1 MPKNDLISALTSPLA
16 EEGTAE
22 QPSRTLVRVAL
33 PVPVHTLFDYFVP
46 SDQVQ
51 PELGS
56 RVSVPFG
63 PRKLIGVCVAL
74 NPSDAHQKPRAIHKV
89 LDSSALVD
97 ANLRGMAQWLSDYY
111 HHPLG
116 EVYATLLPGA
126 ARKGSPT
133 TAPTQP
139 AWQADTAPQDLA
151 RAPKQLALYEFIR
164 QASAPVT
171 RDTLIANGFSSALL
185 NTLTKRGGLTKVE
198 VPKSPPGQPA
208 APDTLETPL
217 KLNSEQNAALTALRA
232 NTGYRTIL
240 LDGVTGSGK
249 TEVYLQFIA
258 DIIAGGQ
265 QALVLVPEIALTPQT
280 VGRFQR
286 RFGNAAALHSQLGDN
301 ERWQIWLGCRDGSI
315 PVVIGTR
322 SAALTPFANLGLI
335 VVDEEHDGSFK
346 QTDGL
351 RYSARDLSVKRA
363 HDLGIPLL
371 LGSATPALESLYNA
385 KQGRYQHLHLTE
397 RAGGAALPTYR
408 VLDIRGQQ
416 AKDGISEPLKRVIR
430 QHLDAGNQ
438 ALLFIN
444 RRGYSPSL
452 LCNSCGVACTCADCD
467 LPMTYHRKTAH
478 RNAEHL
484 ACHHC
489 SRQQGIPEQCTSCG
503 LAALQ
508 PVGVGTQRTEQGVA
522 EAFPDI
528 PIYRIDR
535 DTVRSARALEAQ
547 FAAIRGG
554 QPALLVGTQMLAK
567 GHHFPDVTLVGVLN
581 ADAGFASADFRA
593 PERTAALI
601 VQVAG
606 RAGREEKKGEVW
618 IQTMQ
623 PESPMLQALVT
634 EGYSGFAAR
643 ELAQRSAAGLPPA
656 AYMTLVRA
664 ESEDANIAGQFL
676 TQLAAQLTQQAAQAE
691 LTQVQIM
698 GPVPAPI
705 PRVSG
710 RIRLQLLIL
719 SDERRSLHRL
729 LTGLRDAPKTP
740 SNLRWSVD
748 VDPYDAF

>member
-1 MPKNDLISALTSPLA
+1 MPKNAPKKPLA
-16 EEGTAE
+16 GQQASSTNG
-22 QPSRTLVRVAL
+22 RTIIRVAL
-33 PVPVHTLFDYFVP
+33 PVPLHTLFDYFVAP
-46 SDQVQ
+46 DQPL

-56 RVSVPFG
+56 RVRVPFG
-63 PRKLIGVCVAL
+63 PRKLVGVCVEL
-74 NPSDAHQKPRAIHKV
+74 NPSDAHQQPRAIHGV
-89 LDSSALVD
+89 LDSTALID
-97 ANLRGMAQWLSDYY
+97 ANLRSTAQWLADYY

-126 ARKGSPT
+126 ARKGSPAS
-133 TAPTQP
+133 APTQL
-139 AWQADTAPQDLA
+139 AWCLGSEPQDLA
-151 RAPKQLALYEFIR
+151 RAPKQLALYEFVK
-164 QASAPVT
+164 QANAPVT
-171 RDTLIANGFSSALL
+171 RAVLTASGFNSALV
-185 NTLTKRGGLTKVE
+185 NTLTKRGGLTTVE
-198 VPKSPPGQPA
+198 VPQTPTGQA
-208 APDTLETPL
+208 SAPNALEAPL
-217 KLNSEQNAALTALRA
+217 QLNSEQQAVLSAIRGER
-232 NTGYRTIL
+232 GYRTIL

-249 TEVYLQFIA
+249 TEIYLQLIA
-258 DIIAGGQ
+258 DVIAAGQ
-265 QALVLVPEIALTPQT
+265 QTLILVPEIALTPQT

-351 RYSARDLSVKRA
+351 RYSARDLAVKRA

-385 KQGRYQHLHLTE
+385 NQGRYQHLRLTE

-452 LCNSCGVACTCADCD
+452 LCNSCGAACTCTDCD

-478 RNAEHL
+478 RHAEHL

-489 SRQQGIPEQCTSCG
+489 SRQLRIPEHCANCG

-522 EAFPDI
+522 EAFPNI

-535 DTVRSARALEAQ
+535 DTVRSAKALEAQ

-554 QPALLVGTQMLAK
+554 EPALLVGTQMLAK

-623 PESPMLQALVT
+623 PDSPMLQALVT
-634 EGYSGFAAR
+634 EGYPGFAAR
-643 ELAQRSAAGLPPA
+643 ELKQRSAAGLPPA
-656 AYMTLVRA
+656 AYMALVRA
-664 ESEDANIAGQFL
+664 ESEDANLAGQYL
-676 TQLAAQLTQQAAQAE
+676 GQLAAQLTQQAAQAQ
-691 LTQVQIM
+691 LTQVQIL

-719 SDERRSLHRL
+719 SDDRRSLHRL
-729 LTGLRDAPKTP
+729 LTGLRDAPKPP

>member
-1 MPKNDLISALTSPLA
+1 MPDNASTSPGA
-16 EEGTAE
+16 SP
-22 QPSRTLVRVAL
+22 QPSKTIVRVAL
-33 PVPVHTLFDYFVP
+33 PVPLHTLFDYFVDH
-46 SDQVQ
+46 DQPQ
-51 PELGS
+51 PQVGS

-63 PRKLIGVCVAL
+63 PRKLVGVCVAL
-74 NPSDAHQKPRAIHKV
+74 NPPDAHQKPRAIHAV
-89 LDSSALVD
+89 LDLAALVD
-97 ANLRGMAQWLSDYY
+97 TRLQNTAQWLSDYY

-116 EVYATLLPGA
+116 EVYATVLPSA
-126 ARKGSPT
+126 ARKGSPA

-139 AWQADTAPQDLA
+139 AWSAAAQPEDLA
-151 RAPKQLALYEFIR
+151 RAPKQLALYEFVQNAGKPVIR
-164 QASAPVT
+164 DVLNAHGFNNALISA
-171 RDTLIANGFSSALL
+171 
-185 NTLTKRGGLTKVE
+185 LTKRGGLTSVD
-198 VPKSPPGQPA
+198 VPKTPPGQPP
-208 APDTLETPL
+208 APDSLETPL
-217 KLNSEQNAALTALRA
+217 TLNDEQSAAIAEIRS
-232 NTGYRTIL
+232 NSGYRTIL

-249 TEVYLQFIA
+249 TEIYLQLIA
-258 DIIAGGQ
+258 DVIKAGQ

-385 KQGRYQHLHLTE
+385 TQGRYQHLRLNE

-408 VLDIRGQQ
+408 VLDIRGQ
-416 AKDGISEPLKRVIR
+416 KLVDGISEPLKRVIR
-430 QHLDAGNQ
+430 QHLEAGNQ

-452 LCNSCGVACTCADCD
+452 LCGSCGVACTCPDCD
-467 LPMTYHRKTAH
+467 MPMTYHRKSQH
-478 RNAEHL
+478 RHAEHL

-489 SRQQGIPEQCTSCG
+489 SRQEGLPEHCSNCG

-522 EAFPDI
+522 EAFPNV

-535 DTVRSARALEAQ
+535 DTIRSARALEAQ
-547 FAAIRGG
+547 FAAIREG
-554 QPALLVGTQMLAK
+554 QPSLLVGTQMLAK
-567 GHHFPDVTLVGVLN
+567 GHHFPDVTLVAVLN
-581 ADAGFASADFRA
+581 ADAGFASPDFRA

-606 RAGREEKKGEVW
+606 RAGRGEKKGEVW

-623 PESPMLQALVT
+623 PESPMLQALVQ
-634 EGYSGFAAR
+634 EGYPGFANR

-656 AYMTLVRA
+656 AYMALVRA
-664 ESEDANIAGQFL
+664 ESEDANLAGQYL
-676 TQLAAQLTQQAAQAE
+676 SQLAAQLTQQAAQAG

-705 PRVSG
+705 PRVGG
-710 RIRLQLLIL
+710 RIRLQLLLL

-729 LTGLRDAPKTP
+729 LTGLRDAPKPP

>member
-1 MPKNDLISALTSPLA
+1 MQENAQTSSDDKRQ
-16 EEGTAE
+16 TDN
-22 QPSRTLVRVAL
+22 QTIVRIAL
-33 PVPVHTLFDYFVP
+33 PVPLHTLFDYSVGP
-46 SDQVQ
+46 DQ
-51 PELGS
+51 PEPEVGS
-56 RVSVPFG
+56 RIRVPFG
-63 PRKLIGVCVAL
+63 PRKLVGVCVAL
-74 NPSDAHQKPRAIHKV
+74 NPPDAHQKPRAIQQV

-97 ANLRGMAQWLSDYY
+97 ARLQAIAQWLSDYY

-116 EVYATLLPGA
+116 EVYATLLPSA
-126 ARKGSPT
+126 ARKGSPA
-133 TAPTQP
+133 TAPTEP
-139 AWQADTAPQDLA
+139 AWALASAPADLA
-151 RAPKQLALYEFIR
+151 RAPKQQALYNFVA
-164 QASAPVT
+164 QAQGPLT
-171 RDTLIANGFSSALL
+171 RAALNNEGFSNALIA
-185 NTLTKRGGLTKVE
+185 TLTQRGGLSLVE
-198 VPKSPPGQPA
+198 VPKSAPGQPTPPQNLEAPLQLNDEQA
-208 APDTLETPL
+208 AAIEAIR
-217 KLNSEQNAALTALRA
+217 SRSGYQTAL
-232 NTGYRTIL
+232 L
-240 LDGVTGSGK
+240 EGVTGSGK
-249 TEVYLQFIA
+249 TEVYLQLIA
-258 DIIAGGQ
+258 DVIAAGQ

-363 HDLGIPLL
+363 HDLNIPLV

-385 KQGRYQHLHLTE
+385 NQGRYQHLRLNK
-397 RAGGAALPTYR
+397 RAGGAALPSYR

-416 AKDGISEPLKRVIR
+416 SRDGISQPLKRVIR

-444 RRGYSPSL
+444 RRGFSPSL
-452 LCNSCGVACTCADCD
+452 LCNSCGTACTCPDCD
-467 LPMTYHRKTAH
+467 LPLTYHRKSQNQH
-478 RNAEHL
+478 REHL

-489 SRQQGIPEQCTSCG
+489 SRQQAVPEHCTSCG

-522 EAFPDI
+522 EAFPNV
-528 PIYRIDR
+528 PIFRIDR

-547 FAAIRGG
+547 FASIRGG
-554 QPALLVGTQMLAK
+554 EPALLVGTQMLAK
-567 GHHFPDVTLVGVLN
+567 GHHFPDVTLVAVIN

-606 RAGREEKKGEVW
+606 RAGRAEKKGEVW

-623 PESPMLQALVT
+623 PESPVLNALVE

-664 ESEDANIAGQFL
+664 ESEDANLAGQYL
-676 TQLAAQLTQQAAQAE
+676 GQLAAQLTQQAAQAG

-705 PRVSG
+705 PRVGG
-710 RIRLQLLIL
+710 RVRLQLMLL
-719 SDERRSLHRL
+719 SDERRGMHRL
-729 LTGLRDAPKTP
+729 LKGLQDAPKPP
-740 SNLRWSVD
+740 SNLRWSID